1 LLALMTTQ
9 MSRSDSKF
17 KDRISRHIAAQRAGV
32 VPVGFLTGPEV
43 AGLPEN
49 VEGVI

>member
-1 LLALMTTQ
+1 MLALMTTK

-17 KDRISRHIAAQRAGV
+17 EDSISGHIATQRADV
-32 VPVGFLTGPEV
+32 LPVGFLTGPEV

>member
-1 LLALMTTQ
+1 MTALK
-9 MSRSDSKF
+9 SRLDSKSETC
-17 KDRISRHIAAQRAGV
+17 ISGHIATYRTDV
-32 VPVGFLTGPEV
+32 LPVGFLTGPEV

>member
-1 LLALMTTQ
+1 MTVLK
-9 MSRSDSKF
+9 SRSDSK
-17 KDRISRHIAAQRAGV
+17 SEACLSGHIASYIADV
-32 VPVGFLTGPEV
+32 LPVGFLTGPEV